1 MQLVL
6 LAGVPWQLGAEG
18 NRFHYSEPM
27 KQLAVVV
34 VLVQECQHTEVVHHN
49 DIARQGQIVYHI
61 QKNSLN
67 QICSMMVHMHG
78 LGSHRTVEEEEED
91 RWVKEMVAGGHWE
104 DNSEEDKV
112 VPQHGDPVK
121 IVVEADS
128 WMDATVAAVEVDE
141 VLAEGT
147 GDAGS
152 VDIADA
158 VVPRA
163 EHVAAEITEVGIADL
178 VFPETEPVVGS
189 IDLSEEQLGFG
200 FEGIGLEDELEVANP
215 VVGKVEE
222 VH

>member
-6 LAGVPWQLGAEG
+6 LVGVPWQLGAEG

-34 VLVQECQHTEVVHHN
+34 VLVQECQHTEEVHN

-67 QICSMMVHMHG
+67 QICLMVVHMHEVV
-78 LGSHRTVEEEEED
+78 SHRTVGEEED
-91 RWVKEMVAGGHWE
+91 RWVTEMVAGGHWE

-163 EHVAAEITEVGIADL
+163 EHVAAEITAFGIADL
-178 VFPETEPVVGS
+178 VFPETERVVGS
-189 IDLSEEQLGFG
+189 MDLSEELQGFG
-200 FEGIGLEDELEVANP
+200 SERIGLEVELEVANP
-215 VVGKVEE
+215 VVEEVEE

>member
-6 LAGVPWQLGAEG
+6 LVGVPWQLGAEG

-67 QICSMMVHMHG
+67 QICLMVVHMHEVV
-78 LGSHRTVEEEEED
+78 SHRTVGEEED
-91 RWVKEMVAGGHWE
+91 RWVTEMVAGGHWE

-112 VPQHGDPVK
+112 VPQHGDQVK

-147 GDAGS
+147 EDEGS
-152 VDIADA
+152 VDIAD
-158 VVPRA
+158 VEVPRA

>member
-6 LAGVPWQLGAEG
+6 LVGVPWQLGAEG

-34 VLVQECQHTEVVHHN
+34 VLVQECQHTEEVHN

-112 VPQHGDPVK
+112 VPQHGDQVK